1 MGPSKELTLPSW
13 SLSCYLYRQPLVLWP
28 FGEMET
34 AILRDRR
41 RQKKSERYTERFRV
55 KERHRTETKQ
65 SAGEPL
71 PPPHPPHPRNPH
83 PCIQTLPL
91 HSHPCLV
98 ASKCRG
104 EHTYIFS
111 AS

>member
-65 SAGEPL
+65 SAECTTE
-71 PPPHPPHPRNPH
+71 R
-83 PCIQTLPL
+83 
-91 HSHPCLV
+91 
-98 ASKCRG
+98 
-104 EHTYIFS
+104 
-111 AS
+111 